1 MIVYPLFLEFME
13 HSADEFWK
21 LLYENMAY
29 NKFPHGVYMMK
40 DHLCCFHK
48 GKEFSIKIDDT
59 MDRFILFTHIHA
71 FLINKMGIRSEKEK
85 KEMKESIMYSQS
97 IKDENTKRTIKD
109 LTLTS
114 FVIREGEKHHLSD
127 IIIRRIFSLLI
138 IGFMFKTILNKDVL
152 FHENNEIRGIR
163 GFEFDNRRVKITRD
177 VVRIRKNQIL
187 SPIRG
192 GQQESIKMSSHWIKY
207 VQNLSQLGQG

>member
-1 MIVYPLFLEFME
+1 MIVYPLFLGFME
-13 HSADEFWK
+13 HTADEFWK

-48 GKEFSIKIDDT
+48 GKEFSIRIDDT
-59 MDRFILFTHIHA
+59 MDRFVLFTNIHA
-71 FLINKMGIRSEKEK
+71 FLTTKMGIQSEKEK

-97 IKDENTKRTIKD
+97 VKDENTKRTIKD

-114 FVIREGEKHHLSD
+114 FVIREGEEHHLSD

-163 GFEFDNRRVKITRD
+163 GFEFDDRRVKITRD
-177 VVRIRKNQIL
+177 VVRIRKNQVIAPL
-187 SPIRG
+187 RD
-192 GQQESIKMSSHWIKY
+192 GQQESVKMSSHWVKY
-207 VQNLSQLGQG
+207 VQNLSQLGLG